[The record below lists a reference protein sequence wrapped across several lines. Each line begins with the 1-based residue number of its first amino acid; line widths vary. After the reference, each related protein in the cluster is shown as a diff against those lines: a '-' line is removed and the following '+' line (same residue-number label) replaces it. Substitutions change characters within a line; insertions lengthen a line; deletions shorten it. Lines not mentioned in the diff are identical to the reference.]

1 MSDAAEYRTQ
11 RLDWFVEIGII
22 DGGGIGRWEETTETV
37 QVPSQEAAEKLRDE
51 WEASGKLQRTQWGE
65 LRVANNGYGIFRIRS
80 QWVDTSLPATNAQ
93 ALANPNVQALLSY
106 AGHRRRCSL
115 MSAFVEGKACT
126 CGYDAALAA
135 LENPDG

>member
-1 MSDAAEYRTQ
+1 MNNAAEYRTQ

-80 QWVDTSLPATNAQ
+80 QWVDDLLPATDAQ
-93 ALANPNVQALLSY
+93 ALANPKVQAL
-106 AGHRRRCSL
+106 
-115 MSAFVEGKACT
+115 VEAVKDLIGADGPDYIPTKYWNNLRA
-126 CGYDAALAA
+126 DLAA